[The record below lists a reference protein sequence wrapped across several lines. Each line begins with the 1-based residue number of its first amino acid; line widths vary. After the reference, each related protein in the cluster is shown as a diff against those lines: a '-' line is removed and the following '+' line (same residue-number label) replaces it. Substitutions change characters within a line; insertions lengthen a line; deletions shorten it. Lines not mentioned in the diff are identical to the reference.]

1 MRERKLSRTIGSQ
14 AQMVTDMDHF
24 EAGAKLVEPGL
35 CDSPP
40 HVDHRLS
47 IHVGTPV
54 ASVCWEGREKRR
66 YVRTP
71 GGINIVPA
79 GAPSRWWIEAPM
91 KQMLVRVPHAS
102 FKLAAQDLG
111 LDPSRVLLD
120 QHYQVRDARIEHIGQ
135 AMQLEILEG
144 NPNGR
149 LFLDSLHLALCVR
162 LIKEFSSNAPIVT
175 PRRFVFGP
183 QQLVHVIEYIDEHLA
198 TPLTLQQLS
207 QVAGT
212 SVSYFKAA
220 FKQTFGMP
228 VHRYVVEKRVE
239 RAAQL
244 LAQGEPISSV
254 AAEVGFAHA
263 SHMAR
268 WMQRLLRATPSQL
281 KRRKP

>member
-1 MRERKLSRTIGSQ
+1 
-14 AQMVTDMDHF
+14 MDHV
-24 EAGAKLVEPGL
+24 EAGTKFVDPGL

-54 ASVCWEGREKRR
+54 ASVRWEGREKLR
-66 YVRTP
+66 YVRAP
-71 GGINIVPA
+71 GAINIVPA
-79 GAPSRWWIEAPM
+79 GAQSRWWIESPM
-91 KQMLVRVPHAS
+91 KQMHLRVAQTS
-102 FKLAAQDLG
+102 FTLAAQDLG
-111 LDPSRVLLD
+111 LDPARVYLD

-135 AMQLEILEG
+135 ALQLEIAEG
-144 NPNGR
+144 NPSGR
-149 LFLDSLHLALCVR
+149 LFLDSLNVALCVR
-162 LIKEFSSNAPIVT
+162 LIQEFSRHAPIAT
-175 PRRFVFGP
+175 PRRFVLGP

-198 TPLTLQQLS
+198 HPLTLQELS
-207 QVAGT
+207 RVAGT

-220 FKQTFGMP
+220 FKQTFGTP

-244 LAQGEPISSV
+244 LAKGEPISAV

-268 WMQRLLRATPSQL
+268 WMQRLLRTTPSQL
-281 KRRKP
+281 KRRKS

>member
-1 MRERKLSRTIGSQ
+1 MNCI
-14 AQMVTDMDHF
+14 
-24 EAGAKLVEPGL
+24 EAGIKFVDPGL

-54 ASVCWEGREKRR
+54 ESVRWEGREKHR

-79 GAPSRWWIEAPM
+79 GALSRWWIESPM
-91 KQMLVRVPHAS
+91 QQMHVRVPQTS
-102 FKLAAQDLG
+102 FALAAQDLG
-111 LDPSRVLLD
+111 LDPARVDLN
-120 QHYQVRDARIEHIGQ
+120 QHYQVRDARIEHLGK
-135 AMQLEILEG
+135 ALQLEVAEG
-144 NPNGR
+144 NPSGR
-149 LFLDSLHLALCVR
+149 LFLDSLNVALCVR
-162 LIKEFSSNAPIVT
+162 LIHEFSRHAPIAT
-175 PRRFVFGP
+175 PRRFVLGP
-183 QQLVHVIEYIDEHLA
+183 LQLVRVLEYIDGHLA
-198 TPLTLQQLS
+198 SPLTLQELA

-212 SVSYFKAA
+212 SVSYFKVA
-220 FKQTFGMP
+220 FKQMFGTP

-244 LAQGEPISSV
+244 LAKGEPISSV

-268 WMQRLLRATPSQL
+268 WMQRLLRTTPSEL
-281 KRRKP
+281 KRRNS

>member
-1 MRERKLSRTIGSQ
+1 
-14 AQMVTDMDHF
+14 MDHV
-24 EAGAKLVEPGL
+24 ETGTKLVEPGL

-54 ASVCWEGREKRR
+54 ASVRWEGRDKRR

-79 GAPSRWWIEAPM
+79 GALSRWWIEAPM
-91 KQMLVRVPHAS
+91 KQMHVRVPQSS
-102 FKLAAQDLG
+102 FMLAAQDLG
-111 LDPSRVLLD
+111 LDPARVLLD
-120 QHYQVRDARIEHIGQ
+120 QHYQVHDERIEHIGH

-149 LFLDSLHLALCVR
+149 LFLDSLNVALCVR
-162 LIKEFSSNAPIVT
+162 LIHEFSRRAPIVT
-175 PRRFVFGP
+175 PRRFVLGP
-183 QQLVHVIEYIDEHLA
+183 QQLVHVIEYIDEHL
-198 TPLTLQQLS
+198 TSPLTLQQLS

-212 SVSYFKAA
+212 SVSYFKVA
-220 FKQTFGMP
+220 FKQTFGTP
-228 VHRYVVEKRVE
+228 VHRYVVERRVE

-244 LAQGEPISSV
+244 LAKGEPISSV

-268 WMQRLLRATPSQL
+268 WMQRLLRTTPSQL
-281 KRRKP
+281 KRRKS